1 MRKDFLMV
9 GDKFFYEIMGHY
21 YRYNVIKLGN
31 GSKVLFPVEKDSP
44 VLNISSIDDY
54 KMTVVYLSSKNRH
67 YKYYKMLEDIA
78 PKIEGYDRIT
88 IPDKL
93 FKIFEEVTAQMCN
106 TRLPENETDEENMI
120 KVFCRTEIDR
130 MLVRQSN

>member
-9 GDKFFYEIMGHY
+9 GDKFWYNIKESY
-21 YRYNVIKLGN
+21 YPYVVVKLGN
-31 GSKVLFPVEKDSP
+31 DKQVLFPVEKDSP
-44 VLNISSIDDY
+44 VLNLSSIDDY

-88 IPDKL
+88 LPDKL
-93 FKIFEEVTAQMCN
+93 FKICEEVTAQMCN
-106 TRLPENETDEENMI
+106 TRLPENEADEKNMI
-120 KVFCRTEIDR
+120 KVFCHTEIDR